1 MAGYDNSDSAKTTF
15 KVTVSE
21 AGVYY
26 ISFRYSAGEV
36 GGWPNL
42 KEQIVHERNKTPPCR
57 VEFFMLK

>member
-42 KEQIVHERNKTPPCR
+42 KEQIVHERNISARKS
-57 VEFFMLK
+57 

>member
-36 GGWPNL
+36 GGWPNDRTL
-42 KEQIVHERNKTPPCR
+42 GMSVNDSDEEVTFEGTDST
-57 VEFFMLK
+57 